1 MLFKFRYRGKAQV
14 RLALRGS
21 HRYRPQEYCR
31 PRFATEAGLTPVE
44 IFDVDSPFIYPH
56 EATAVRGLNSSG
68 VAARAIE
75 NSSEQAVTQAHAK
88 AIAPFRQ
95 PDGSYRIKADG
106 SSGSEADV
114 GEPCPARL
122 LLP

>member
-21 HRYRPQEYCR
+21 HRYRPPEYCR

-68 VAARAIE
+68 GGSARHRELKRAGR
-75 NSSEQAVTQAHAK
+75 NASACQGDRPLPSAR
-88 AIAPFRQ
+88 RQ
-95 PDGSYRIKADG
+95 
-106 SSGSEADV
+106 
-114 GEPCPARL
+114 
-122 LLP
+122 LPHQG